1 MTTPSPLARLLP
13 ALALAAGAALLP
25 APALAADAPPVVR
38 FQDYPGHGNLLI
50 RVARSKGWCQ
60 AAGITCELKPIPQ
73 APLGVQALIGDS
85 IDVAQT
91 PIEVLASAVLR
102 GAKLRAVAG
111 SAVTNIFQID
121 AAAGL
126 ALAHEGEGYPALMQ
140 DFKGKKIGVVAR
152 GSASESFFAWL
163 MQQAGHQADD
173 VTYVAVGAPNTAF
186 AALRQGQVDA
196 ISSFEPAGTMCEVS
210 RACRVV
216 YRGAT
221 AEKPALLRSMY
232 GAGVALVMRA
242 QQIAEQPQIAKAVV
256 KISQQAADFVNDRAN
271 EAEVLKISAQ
281 YFPYDMPQGDTIA
294 KRALELGIDSNAYK
308 AMVRRSAVQS
318 TLTYLQQTKQLPGAP
333 KVEDLVWDGAPQE

>member
-1 MTTPSPLARLLP
+1 MSPRTLLTRLLP
-13 ALALAAGAALLP
+13 ALALAAGAAVVALP
-25 APALAADAPPVVR
+25 AAAADHRPVVR

-50 RVARSKGWCQ
+50 RVARSKGWCE

-73 APLGVQALIGDS
+73 APLGIQALIGGS

-102 GAKLRAVAG
+102 GARLHAVVG

-126 ALAHEGEGYPALMQ
+126 ALAHEAQGFPAVMQ
-140 DFKGKKIGVVAR
+140 DFKGKKIGVTAR

-163 MQQAGHQADD
+163 MQQADQQTDD

-196 ISSFEPAGTMCEVS
+196 IVSFEPAGTMCEMS

-221 AEKPALLRSMY
+221 ADQPALLRSMY

-242 QQIAEQPQIAKAVV
+242 EQIAAQPNVAQAVV
-256 KISQQAADFVNDRAN
+256 KISRQAADFVNHRAN

-281 YFPYDMPQGDTIA
+281 YFPYDMPQGDAIA
-294 KRALELGIDSNAYK
+294 RHALKLGIDSGTYK
-308 AMVRRSAVQS
+308 TMVRRSAVQS
-318 TLTYLQQTKQLPGAP
+318 TLTYMQQTRQLPGTP
-333 KVEDLVWDGAPQE
+333 TVEDLVWDGAPQE

>member
-1 MTTPSPLARLLP
+1 MTPRTFLTRLLP
-13 ALALAAGAALLP
+13 ALALATGAAALP
-25 APALAADAPPVVR
+25 LPTMAASAPPVVR

-50 RVARSKGWCQ
+50 RVARSKGWCE

-73 APLGVQALIGDS
+73 APLGIQALIGGS

-102 GAKLRAVAG
+102 GAKLQAVVG

-126 ALAHEGEGYPALMQ
+126 ALAHESQGYPAVMQ
-140 DFKGKKIGVVAR
+140 DFKGKKIGVTAR

-163 MQQAGHQADD
+163 MQQSGHQAED

-196 ISSFEPAGTMCEVS
+196 IVSFEPAGTMCEMS
-210 RACRVV
+210 KACRVV

-221 AEKPALLRSMY
+221 ADQPALLRSMY

-242 QQIAEQPQIAKAVV
+242 EQIATQPQVVQAVV
-256 KISQQAADFVNDRAN
+256 KVSQQAADFVNHRAN

-281 YFPYDMPQGDTIA
+281 YFPYDMPQGDAIA
-294 KRALELGIDSNAYK
+294 KHALELGIDSHAYK

-318 TLTYLQQTKQLPGAP
+318 TLTYLQQTKQLPGMP
-333 KVEDLVWDGAPQE
+333 QVEDLVWDGAPQE

>member
-1 MTTPSPLARLLP
+1 MSPRTFLARLLP
-13 ALALAAGAALLP
+13 VLALAAGAAAVSLP
-25 APALAADAPPVVR
+25 VAAADARPVVR

-50 RVARSKGWCQ
+50 RVARSKGWCE
-60 AAGITCELKPIPQ
+60 AAGITCELKSIPQ
-73 APLGVQALIGDS
+73 APLGVQALIGGS

-91 PIEVLASAVLR
+91 PIEVLASAALR
-102 GAKLRAVAG
+102 GAKLRAVVG

-126 ALAHEGEGYPALMQ
+126 ALAHEAQGFPAMMQ
-140 DFKGKKIGVVAR
+140 DFKGKKIGVTAR
-152 GSASESFFAWL
+152 GSASESFFTWL
-163 MQQAGHQADD
+163 MQQADQQADD

-196 ISSFEPAGTMCEVS
+196 IVSFEPAGTMCEVS

-242 QQIAEQPQIAKAVV
+242 EQIAEQPKVAQAVV
-256 KISQQAADFVNDRAN
+256 KISRQAADFVNNRAN

-281 YFPYDMPQGDTIA
+281 YFPYDMPQGDAIA
-294 KRALELGIDSNAYK
+294 RHALDLGIDSGAYK
-308 AMVRRSAVQS
+308 TMVRRSAVQS
-318 TLTYLQQTKQLPGAP
+318 TLTYLQQTKQLPALP

>member
-1 MTTPSPLARLLP
+1 MTPRTLLARLLP
-13 ALALAAGAALLP
+13 TLALAAGAAALP
-25 APALAADAPPVVR
+25 LPTLAADAPPVVR

-73 APLGVQALIGDS
+73 APLGIQALIGDS

-102 GAKLRAVAG
+102 GARLQAVVG

-121 AAAGL
+121 AAASL
-126 ALAHEGEGYPALMQ
+126 ALAHESQGYPAVMQ

-152 GSASESFFAWL
+152 GSASESFFTYL
-163 MQQAGHQADD
+163 LQQAGHQADD

-186 AALRQGQVDA
+186 AALRQSQVDA

-232 GAGVALVMRA
+232 GAGVSLVMRTEQISA
-242 QQIAEQPQIAKAVV
+242 QPKVAQAVV
-256 KISQQAADFVNDRAN
+256 KISRQAADFVNNPAN
-271 EAEVLKISAQ
+271 EVEVLKISAQ
-281 YFPYDMPQGDTIA
+281 YFPYDMPQGDAIA
-294 KRALELGIDSNAYK
+294 RHALKLGIDSGAYK
-308 AMVRRSAVQS
+308 PMVRRSAVQS
-318 TLTYLQQTKQLPGAP
+318 TLTYLQQTKQLPGTP